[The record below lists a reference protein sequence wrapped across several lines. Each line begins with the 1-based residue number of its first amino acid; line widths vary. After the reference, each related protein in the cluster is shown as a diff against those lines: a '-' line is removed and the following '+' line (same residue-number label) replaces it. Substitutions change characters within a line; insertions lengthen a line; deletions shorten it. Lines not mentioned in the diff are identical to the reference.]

1 MIWYVI
7 ENEHLIPNA
16 QNPNINLVNALTM
29 GWGNG
34 YVAIPP
40 SHCLHSIDYLDCEAI
55 ELPPKVHGGLTY
67 ARPGDGVYAPKDWW
81 VFGFDTCH
89 WNDNLDN
96 WPKEAVEAETMSM
109 FWQLV
114 ELEWGGL

>member
-29 GWGNG
+29 GWGNV

-40 SHCLHSIDYLDCEAI
+40 SHCLHGIDYLDCEAI
-55 ELPPKVHGGLTY
+55 
-67 ARPGDGVYAPKDWW
+67 
-81 VFGFDTCH
+81 
-89 WNDNLDN
+89 
-96 WPKEAVEAETMSM
+96 
-109 FWQLV
+109 
-114 ELEWGGL
+114 